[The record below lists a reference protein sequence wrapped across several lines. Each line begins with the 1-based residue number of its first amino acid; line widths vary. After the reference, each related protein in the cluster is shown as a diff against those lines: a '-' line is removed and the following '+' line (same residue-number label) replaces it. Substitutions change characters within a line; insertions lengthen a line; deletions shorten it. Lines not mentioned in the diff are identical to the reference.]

1 MIRVLFLGC
10 LLLSSGNVR
19 GQLLSWTPDFIREGG
34 TANVEITADA
44 TRGNRGLENY
54 ATPTDVYVHIGVI
67 TSLSNSPGDWKYVKF
82 SAFNTPNSQAQCV
95 SLGGNKWRY
104 AITGGLRAFFG
115 ITNASERILR
125 IAILFRSGN
134 GSVVLRN
141 SDGSDMYAPVYDDG
155 QAVRIDQP
163 FRQPLFAPKPEVL
176 SLKVGDNFPISMK
189 ASPAATLKLTYNGT
203 QLGTT
208 VSNASSVAS
217 NTTVTTSGTQLIV
230 AEASSGT
237 TTVRDT
243 FSFFVASPTPEGPVP
258 AGLRNGINLEPGDTS
273 VTLVFFAPG
282 KTDVMVLGDFNNWTE
297 SSRYQMTRSADGRFW
312 LRITGLAPGTEYAY
326 QFLVDGTLRVADYYT
341 EKVLDP
347 WNDPFITASR
357 YPGLKAYPTG
367 KTTGIVSVLQ
377 TAKPKYNWKV
387 PDFSRP
393 DKRNL
398 IIYEL
403 LLRDFLAQ
411 SDWKT
416 LIDTLPYLKRLG
428 VNVVQ
433 LMPVNEFE
441 GNSSWGYNPSFY
453 FAPDKYYGPENEL
466 RRFIDSCHVRGMAV
480 VLDMTLN
487 HSFGSSP
494 MVQLYF
500 DQAAGKPLPTN
511 PWFNPDARHPFNVGY
526 DFNHESPATRD
537 FVDRVIEHWLT
548 SYKVD
553 GFRWDLSKGFTQV
566 NNPNNVGAWGA
577 YDASRIAIW
586 KRIHDRM
593 QAVMP
598 GSYCILEHFAAN
610 SEEVELSDYGMLLWG
625 NMNHNF
631 NEATMGFLAQSG
643 FEGGLASVRGWT
655 KPHLITYMESHDE
668 ERLMYKNL
676 AFGSQSNAA
685 HDVRTLPVALER
697 SAMAAAF
704 WAMMPGPKMLWQFGE
719 LGYDYS
725 ITWCPST
732 ASVPTPYPN
741 MQCRTDPKPP
751 RWDHRQD
758 AGRVRLYNVYSAL
771 LALRN
776 DPRFLGTFTS
786 DARVTHVLG
795 SRAFKAMKVVGDSL
809 SVVVI
814 GNFGT
819 SFVTDTVS
827 FPKAG
832 TWYDHLN
839 RTTFPA
845 TGGVQSF
852 GLMPGQY
859 HVYVDRNLSNSLV
872 TSVAGSPVGVG
883 DRALRV
889 FPNPVGV
896 SATVEFDLPGAAAVD
911 ISLWDLSGRQLGTL
925 FRGMRPA
932 GRHAVDFFPE
942 AVAGRPL
949 AAGRYLILMQA
960 GGRRMRRDL
969 ILTNEP

>member
-1 MIRVLFLGC
+1 MRTLFLG
-10 LLLSSGNVR
+10 LLALSSGVVR
-19 GQLLSWTPDFIREGG
+19 GQLLSWTPDFIRESG
-34 TANVEITADA
+34 TTLVEITADA

-67 TSLSNSPGDWKYVKF
+67 TSQSASPTDWKYVKF
-82 SAFNTPNSQAQCV
+82 SAFNSPNPQAQCV
-95 SLGGNKWRY
+95 SLGANKWRFGI
-104 AITGGLRAFFG
+104 AGGLRAFFG
-115 ITNASERILR
+115 ITNPSERILR

-134 GSVVLRN
+134 GSLVLRN
-141 SDGSDMYAPVYDDG
+141 SDGSDMYVPVYDDG
-155 QAVRIDQP
+155 LVVRIDQP
-163 FRQPLFAPKPEVL
+163 FRQPLFTPKPEVL
-176 SLKVGDNFPISMK
+176 NLKVGDNFPISMK
-189 ASPAATLKLTYNGT
+189 ASPAGTLRLFYNGT

-208 VSNASSVAS
+208 VANASSVTS
-217 NTTVTTSGTQLIV
+217 NATVSTSGSQQIV

-237 TTVRDT
+237 STVRDT
-243 FSFFVASPTPEGPVP
+243 LSFFVASPTPEGPVP

-297 SSRYQMTRSADGRFW
+297 SARYQMTRSADGRFW
-312 LRITGLAPGTEYAY
+312 LRITGLTPGTEYAY

-367 KTTGIVSVLQ
+367 RTTGIVSVLQ
-377 TAKPKYNWKV
+377 TAKPRYNWKV
-387 PDFSRP
+387 QHFNRP

-398 IIYEL
+398 VIYEL

-416 LIDTLPYLKRLG
+416 LIDTLPYLSRLG

-466 RRFIDSCHVRGMAV
+466 RRFIDSCHSRGMAV

-500 DQAAGKPLPTN
+500 DAAAGKPLPTN

-566 NNPNNVGAWGA
+566 NNPGNVGAWGA

-586 KRIHDRM
+586 KRIHDKM
-593 QAVMP
+593 QAVLP

-610 SEEVELSDYGMLLWG
+610 SEEVELSDHGMLLWG

-631 NEATMGFLAQSG
+631 NEATMGFLPQSG

-676 AFGSQSNAA
+676 AFGSQSNPG
-685 HDVRTLPVALER
+685 HDVRSLPVALER

-732 ASVPTPYPN
+732 SSVPTPYPN

-751 RWDHRQD
+751 RWDYRQD
-758 AGRVRLYNVYSAL
+758 PGRARLYNVYAAL

-776 DPRFLGTFTS
+776 DPRFLGTFTT
-786 DARVTHVLG
+786 DAGVSHALS
-795 SRAFKAMKVVGDSL
+795 SRAVKTMKVVGDSL
-809 SVVVI
+809 SVVVV

-819 SFVTDTVS
+819 SFVTDTLR

-839 RTTFPA
+839 RTTFTA
-845 TGGVQSF
+845 TGGVQSL

-859 HVYVDRNLSNSLV
+859 HVYVDRNLTNSLV
-872 TSVAGSPVGVG
+872 TSVAEAPVDGG
-883 DRALRV
+883 DRSLRV
-889 FPNPVGV
+889 FPNPVGA
-896 SATVEFDLPGAAAVD
+896 SAVVEYELPAAAAVEV
-911 ISLWDLSGRQLGTL
+911 SLWDLSGRRLGTIH
-925 FRGMRPA
+925 RGWRAA
-932 GRHAVDFFPE
+932 GRHMQAFSPE
-942 AVAGRPL
+942 AVAGRSL
-949 AAGRYLILMQA
+949 AAGRYLILLQA
-960 GGRRMRRDL
+960 GARRMRRDV
-969 ILTNEP
+969 ILSNEP